1 MQQRVLITGGSG
13 LLALNWAQAMR
24 KHCAITLG
32 LHDRDISLSGTY
44 SRNID
49 LESEDKLTRVFEEL
63 ECQVVIHAAG
73 LTSVERCESEPSL
86 AQHVNVTLAENVA
99 KACAALGINLVHVSS
114 DHLFPGQEPLVTEDQ
129 LVAPLNVYGKTK
141 AEAELRVREKN
152 PQALLIRTNFFG
164 WGTSY
169 RNSFSD
175 FVIQALRSG
184 KEVTLYQ
191 DIFYTPILIET
202 AAKAVHDLIDLKV
215 EGGIFNIVG
224 DDRVS
229 KYDFGIA
236 IADKFNLD
244 PSGIVPGLFT
254 NQPALTQRP
263 FDMSLSNNK
272 VISLL
277 GRPVGG
283 LQEQVALLHQQELT
297 GLAQEIRRL

>member
-24 KHCAITLG
+24 TRCAITLG
-32 LHDRDISLSGTY
+32 LHDREISLAGTHT
-44 SRNID
+44 RNID
-49 LESEDKLTRVFEEL
+49 LESVDKLTRVFEEL

-86 AQHVNVTLAENVA
+86 AQHVNVTLASNVA
-99 KACAALGINLVHVSS
+99 KACTSLDIQLVHIST
-114 DHLFPGQEPLVTEDQ
+114 DHLFTGQDSSVTEDQ
-129 LVAPLNVYGKTK
+129 LLAPVNIYGKTK
-141 AEAELRVREKN
+141 AEAECRVREKN

-175 FVIQALRSG
+175 IVIEALRSDKG
-184 KEVTLYQ
+184 ITLFQ

-202 AAKAVHDLIDLKV
+202 AANAVHDLIDLKAR
-215 EGGIFNIVG
+215 GIFNIVG

-244 PSGIVPGLFT
+244 PSGIIPGLFA
-254 NQPALTQRP
+254 NQPTLTQRP
-263 FDMSLSNNK
+263 FDMSLANK
-272 VISLL
+272 KVRNVL
-277 GRPVGG
+277 GRPIGG
-283 LQEQVALLHQQELT
+283 LQEQMAVLYQQELN
-297 GLAQEIRRL
+297 GLAQEIRKL

>member
-1 MQQRVLITGGSG
+1 MRQRVLITGGSG

-24 KHCAITLG
+24 NSCAITLG
-32 LHDRDISLSGTY
+32 LHNREISLPGTDTK
-44 SRNID
+44 NID
-49 LESEDKLTRVFEEL
+49 LESVDKLASVFEDL

-73 LTSVERCESEPSL
+73 LTSVEQCESEPSL
-86 AQHVNVTLAENVA
+86 AHHVNVTLATNVA
-99 KACAALGINLVHVSS
+99 KACATLGIHLVHISS
-114 DHLFPGQEPLVTEDQ
+114 DHLFSGQEPLVTEDQ

-169 RNSFSD
+169 RTSFSD
-175 FVIQALRSG
+175 FVVAALRSG

-191 DIFYTPILIET
+191 DIFYTPIVIET

-215 EGGIFNIVG
+215 GGIFNIVG

-236 IADKFNLD
+236 LADKFNLD
-244 PSGIVPGLFT
+244 PRGISPGLFA

-263 FDMSLSNNK
+263 LDMSLSNNK
-272 VISLL
+272 LRSLL

-283 LQEQVALLHQQELT
+283 LQEQMALLHQQELN

>member
-24 KHCAITLG
+24 NRYAITLG
-32 LHDRDISLSGTY
+32 LHDRGISLAGAHATY
-44 SRNID
+44 ID
-49 LESEDKLTRVFEEL
+49 LESVDKLTRILEEL

-73 LTSVERCESEPSL
+73 LTSVELCESEPIL
-86 AQHVNVTLAENVA
+86 ARHVNVTLASNIA
-99 KACAALGINLVHVSS
+99 KACTNLGIQLVHIST
-114 DHLFPGQEPLVTEDQ
+114 DHLFAGQVPLVTEDQ
-129 LVAPLNVYGKTK
+129 LVAPVNVYGKTK
-141 AEAELRVREKN
+141 AEAECEVREKN
-152 PQALLIRTNFFG
+152 PQALLIRTNFYG

-175 FVIQALRSG
+175 IVVEALRSG
-184 KEVTLYQ
+184 KEITLFQ

-202 AAKAVHDLIDLKV
+202 AANVVHDLIDRKV
-215 EGGIFNIVG
+215 GGVFNIVG

-236 IADKFNLD
+236 VADAFNLD
-244 PSGIVPGLFT
+244 PSGIIPGLFA
-254 NQPALTQRP
+254 NQPILTQRP

-272 VISLL
+272 VRNVL
-277 GRPVGG
+277 GRPIGG
-283 LQEQVALLHQQELT
+283 LQEQMTVLHQQELN